1 MPEVEIPI
9 NEVKIENFK
18 SIKSLKL
25 ECKRVNVFIGEPNTG
40 KSNIIEAIVGI
51 PSLFY
56 YNPVRFNDNDPNKF
70 IRFKDLSNLFYDN
83 SIE

>member
-9 NEVKIENFK
+9 NQVKIENFK

-25 ECKRVNVFIGEPNTG
+25 ECKRVNVFIGELNTG

-51 PSLFY
+51 PSLCY
-56 YNPVRFNDNDPNKF
+56 YNQVRFSSNDPNKF
-70 IRFKDLSNLFYDN
+70 I
-83 SIE
+83 